1 MVVRFW
7 SARTTPAQSGVYL
20 QHFSSEVLPG
30 LRKFDGYVSS
40 SVLTRPTESAVEI
53 LVMTVWQSSSAIDA
67 FAGPDREAAVVAPAA
82 AALLTDYDRRV
93 RHFEVATADNL
104 SFG

>member
-1 MVVRFW
+1 MIVRLW
-7 SARTTPAQSGVYL
+7 SARTTHAQSGAYL
-20 QHFSSEVLPG
+20 QHFSNQVLPT
-30 LRKFDGYVSS
+30 LRRFGGYVSS

-53 LVMTVWQSSSAIDA
+53 LVLTVWQSNSAIDA
-67 FAGPDREAAVVAPAA
+67 FAGPDREAAVVAPEA

-93 RHFEVATADNL
+93 RHFEVATTDNL

>member
-7 SARTTPAQSGVYL
+7 SARTIPAPARVYL
-20 QHFSSEVLPG
+20 QHFSNEVIPALQ
-30 LRKFDGYVSS
+30 KFSGYVSS

-53 LVMTVWQSSSAIDA
+53 LVLTVWQSFSAIDA
-67 FAGPDREAAVVAPAA
+67 FAGPDREAAVVAPVAA
-82 AALLTDYDRRV
+82 VLLTDYDRRV

-104 SFG
+104 F

>member
-1 MVVRFW
+1 MIVRLW
-7 SARTTPAQSGVYL
+7 SARTTLAQAQVYVL
-20 QHFSSEVLPG
+20 HFSDEVLPT
-30 LRKFDGYVSS
+30 LRKFAGYLSS

-53 LVMTVWQSSSAIDA
+53 LVMTVWQSLSAIDA
-67 FAGPDREAAVVAPAA
+67 FAGPDPEAAVVAPEA

-93 RHFEVATADNL
+93 RHFEVARADNL

>member
-1 MVVRFW
+1 MIVRLWF
-7 SARTTPAQSGVYL
+7 ARTTLAQAQVYL
-20 QHFSSEVLPG
+20 LHFSNEVLPA
-30 LRKFDGYVSS
+30 LRKFAGYLSS

-53 LVMTVWQSSSAIDA
+53 LVMTVWQSISAIDA
-67 FAGPDREAAVVAPAA
+67 FAGPDREAAVVAPEA

-93 RHFEVATADNL
+93 RHFEVARADNL

>member
-7 SARTTPAQSGVYL
+7 SARATPAQVRVYL
-20 QHFSSEVLPG
+20 QHFADEVLPA
-30 LRKFDGYVSS
+30 LRKVAGYVSS
-40 SVLTRPTESAVEI
+40 SVLTRPAESAVEI
-53 LVMTVWQSSSAIDA
+53 LVMTVWQSNSAIDA
-67 FAGPDREAAVVAPAA
+67 FAGPDREAAVVAPEA

-93 RHFEVATADNL
+93 RHFEVAMADNL